1 MERRKD
7 NKGRVLKTGENQRKT
22 GLYQYRYNTPDG
34 KRHTVYATTLTEL
47 RQKEKD
53 IQKDLDDGMQ
63 ISAKSVTLNDMFE
76 MYFKGKT
83 ELKQSTRSNYL
94 YLYKKH
100 IRDTIGKKKIT
111 DFKFSD
117 INNFYKYLLDDIGFK
132 PHSLESVQTLLHP
145 VFELAVRD
153 CYIRTNPTNGIM
165 TEIKKA
171 RHWETPKRHAL
182 TVSEQERII
191 EFVSNSEYKGWLNL
205 LVVLLGTGMRISE
218 ACGLRWEDC
227 DFINDVINVNHNL
240 IYRVDENGKA
250 NFHITTPKTN
260 AGIREIPMLTAV
272 RKALLDEKEKQ
283 MLTGFNKTVV
293 DGYSGFIFMTRDGN
307 VTSQHNVTRAIKRIV
322 EKCNEDESE
331 KAKTENREPLLVRDF
346 TAHNLRHTFC
356 TRFCENESNI
366 KVIQEIMGH
375 SDVQTTMNVYAEATL
390 EKKKAVISELDR
402 KIKIL

>member
-1 MERRKD
+1 M
-7 NKGRVLKTGENQRKT
+7 
-22 GLYQYRYNTPDG
+22 
-34 KRHTVYATTLTEL
+34 
-47 RQKEKD
+47 
-53 IQKDLDDGMQ
+53 LD
-63 ISAKSVTLNDMFE
+63 
-76 MYFKGKT
+76 
-83 ELKQSTRSNYL
+83 
-94 YLYKKH
+94 
-100 IRDTIGKKKIT
+100 
-111 DFKFSD
+111 
-117 INNFYKYLLDDIGFK
+117 
-132 PHSLESVQTLLHP
+132 
-145 VFELAVRD
+145 
-153 CYIRTNPTNGIM
+153 
-165 TEIKKA
+165 
-171 RHWETPKRHAL
+171 
-182 TVSEQERII
+182 
-191 EFVSNSEYKGWLNL
+191 
-205 LVVLLGTGMRISE
+205 
-218 ACGLRWEDC
+218 
-227 DFINDVINVNHNL
+227 HNL
-240 IYRVDENGKA
+240 IYRVDEKGSA
-250 NFHITTPKTN
+250 GFHITTPKTN